1 MTFTWTQLDAIKLGA
16 FNEDLVSET
25 GNASF
30 RAPFVNEDKYSFKV
44 TVSDMLG
51 YRTAEQTITLN
62 VAMDEEQ
69 TADESSSSGSMFVLL
84 FGLMG
89 ILVRR
94 RIK

>member
-1 MTFTWTQLDAIKLGA
+1 
-16 FNEDLVSET
+16 
-25 GNASF
+25 
-30 RAPFVNEDKYSFKV
+30 
-44 TVSDMLG
+44 MLG